1 MGPCDTRDSVLA
13 GPHPLPSKNLL
24 VGHPAGWRLPQC
36 RPDGGKQGLRRWRSD
51 RALGTPAM
59 DDLSVAIN
67 AALGNYL
74 DERTNRVLRG
84 KRYVRKRAKA

>member
-1 MGPCDTRDSVLA
+1 MQVILEPDESWSLMTVIASYVIDNA
-13 GPHPLPSKNLL
+13 GLS
-24 VGHPAGWRLPQC
+24 QE
-36 RPDGGKQGLRRWRSD
+36 GKQRVRRWRSD
-51 RALGTPAM
+51 RAQGTPAM
-59 DDLSVAIN
+59 DDLSIAIN